1 MATPSELKTL
11 IDRKITLL
19 EASPERFNDIVAESQ
34 KKIYR
39 QLLDLLSSLDIDPE
53 GNIKTTKANFSRLNQ
68 IVDSL
73 QDKIF
78 DGKYEEALSAFSDD
92 FNKTASQS
100 DNYFNESDFDFKEK
114 PIYKELVKQAQSNVL
129 EMLGRNGI
137 DVNFLQPIKNI
148 LNQSVTTGIK
158 FSDAVDQLNLF
169 IKGSPERLGR
179 LESYVKQ
186 IATDSLF
193 QFDSSYMKKLGED
206 VGAEWWRY
214 VGGTIATT
222 RPFCIQ
228 QTEKEW
234 FTTEEVE
241 ELANRQWAGKIPGTT
256 ASSIFSLRGGY
267 NCRHTWIPVSEAL
280 VPRTIKEAA

>member
-206 VGAEWWRY
+206 VGAEWWRSGRA
-214 VGGTIATT
+214 VSSSRSPVWLHRT
-222 RPFCIQ
+222 RRAHPKQPCS
-228 QTEKEW
+228 
-234 FTTEEVE
+234 
-241 ELANRQWAGKIPGTT
+241 R
-256 ASSIFSLRGGY
+256 R
-267 NCRHTWIPVSEAL
+267 
-280 VPRTIKEAA
+280 